1 MARSNQSQPP
11 IEPKQWTSSEDIDKA
26 IGKLRRRIAELERV
40 DVQAT
45 LSDASAS
52 DKVAVSNVRETL
64 REVFGQNSPEFREH
78 AHINMWSGA
87 LWMGMGQHDRL
98 AAKENGR
105 RKMIGILEGLI
116 ARLNEKKEELGEAAA
131 PTTQAYLDYL
141 NLHPRIKA
149 VAGKRRKP
157 AKQQHRR
164 VGPEPLSTSR
174 GPDPSTPIEQVELV
188 VGAIIGT
195 HGLYGELRV
204 RLITD
209 DPEHFET
216 LARVLLGEQRA
227 PYTVESVRFN
237 RGIALVK
244 LQGVDDIETAE
255 SLRGAVLRIPGS
267 DARPLEESEYF
278 LYQVIGI
285 FVRDEARSELGTV
298 TDIIET
304 GANLV
309 FVVTDSEGKEELY
322 PSIPEVVLDLNPAEG
337 YMVVRPLTYWDAGQ
351 ASE

>member
-1 MARSNQSQPP
+1 MPDS
-11 IEPKQWTSSEDIDKA
+11 TST
-26 IGKLRRRIAELERV
+26 GRRRR
-40 DVQAT
+40 
-45 LSDASAS
+45 
-52 DKVAVSNVRETL
+52 
-64 REVFGQNSPEFREH
+64 
-78 AHINMWSGA
+78 
-87 LWMGMGQHDRL
+87 
-98 AAKENGR
+98 
-105 RKMIGILEGLI
+105 
-116 ARLNEKKEELGEAAA
+116 
-131 PTTQAYLDYL
+131 
-141 NLHPRIKA
+141 
-149 VAGKRRKP
+149 P
-157 AKQQHRR
+157 AKQAPRQF
-164 VGPEPLSTSR
+164 GPAPLSTSR

-285 FVRDEARSELGTV
+285 SVRDEARSELGTV